1 MRLVDRSQEMIDLN
15 NSGKA
20 KLPCKDYESLDYD
33 VCFNQPFSK
42 MLGSRDKKSFWAQE
56 VVRWLVTGAIGVLTG
71 LVAVF
76 IDYFVRLLTK
86 WKFDTLN
93 KSLVECTP
101 RGCLAVSLLILMA
114 FNAVFCLVAGI
125 LCAIEP
131 VAAGSGIPEIKCYL
145 NGVKVPHVVRLKT
158 LVCKAVGVLFSV
170 AGGLFVGKEGPM
182 IHSGAIIG
190 AGVPQFQSITC
201 RKIKLNFPYF
211 RTDREKRDFVSGG
224 AAAGVAAA
232 FGAPIGGVLFSLEE
246 GSSFWNQSLTWRSF
260 FCSMAS
266 TFTLNFCLSGINGN
280 NQWGSFN
287 QPGLLSFGVFRCSK
301 ATEKCNLWN
310 IQDVLIFI
318 AMGFVGGLLGAWF
331 NQLNKHL
338 TVHRILH
345 VNARPKYVR
354 ILEVLL
360 VGCVT
365 TSVAFFSPIY
375 LAYCKTLPQGGTNSS
390 DTKDY
395 FCRKGQYNDMAT
407 LFFASQESAIRQLF
421 HLDGE
426 FSLTTLAI
434 FFICFYFLACW
445 TYGTSVPSGL
455 FVPCLLCGA
464 AYGRF
469 IGELCRMLGYQHTY
483 HGTFALIGAASFLG
497 GVVRMTISLTV
508 ILIESTN
515 EISYGLPIMISLMVA
530 KWSGDLFNEGLY
542 DIHVKLKS
550 VPLLE
555 WTAPQEMYRLKAHD
569 IMESCIS
576 YIYPHTRVQSVI
588 GILRTTAHNAF
599 PVVTVDKPAQQKIQ
613 ESNFQASFGS
623 FNERFAHSTTFSS
636 LTSEQKLLR
645 HVSNGED
652 NISLL
657 RSRTGSGFPLQS
669 EAFDIKRK
677 RFKSE
682 NSKEQLMYSSS
693 SPGLSSSIDSNP
705 SRIQYDLDDDEDGIP
720 GSDYILGAERNCEEN
735 EPQGLM
741 FHGIILRSQLVTL
754 LKKQIF
760 YSESSERHICP
771 ELDFTSMTE
780 DYPRFPDI
788 HDLHFEFEDQKKIM
802 DVTPYMNPCPYMV
815 FPWTPVPL
823 VFNLFRTMG
832 LRHLIVI
839 NTKGQLV
846 GMITRYNL
854 THEYMEHCLE
864 SLNED

>member
-1 MRLVDRSQEMIDLN
+1 METEQRMRLVDRSQEMIDLN

-42 MLGSRDKKSFWAQE
+42 MLASRDKKSFWAQE

-71 LVAVF
+71 LFKISSVIFAVGNYV
-76 IDYFVRLLTK
+76 IR
-86 WKFDTLN
+86 DTF
-93 KSLVECTP
+93 SALVECTP

-114 FNAVFCLVAGI
+114 FNAAFCLVAGI
-125 LCAIEP
+125 LCAVEP

-190 AGVPQFQSITC
+190 AGVPQFQSIAC

-211 RTDREKRDFVSGG
+211 RTDRLHMKEKSLVLQSSQFLLSVTGYNLYKS
-224 AAAGVAAA
+224 A

-280 NQWGSFN
+280 NEWGSFN

-421 HLDGE
+421 HLD
-426 FSLTTLAI
+426 
-434 FFICFYFLACW
+434 
-445 TYGTSVPSGL
+445 
-455 FVPCLLCGA
+455 

-515 EISYGLPIMISLMVA
+515 EISYGLPIMISLMVC
-530 KWSGDLFNEGLY
+530 N
-542 DIHVKLKS
+542 
-550 VPLLE
+550 
-555 WTAPQEMYRLKAHD
+555 
-569 IMESCIS
+569 
-576 YIYPHTRVQSVI
+576 
-588 GILRTTAHNAF
+588 
-599 PVVTVDKPAQQKIQ
+599 
-613 ESNFQASFGS
+613 
-623 FNERFAHSTTFSS
+623 
-636 LTSEQKLLR
+636 
-645 HVSNGED
+645 
-652 NISLL
+652 
-657 RSRTGSGFPLQS
+657 
-669 EAFDIKRK
+669 
-677 RFKSE
+677 
-682 NSKEQLMYSSS
+682 
-693 SPGLSSSIDSNP
+693 
-705 SRIQYDLDDDEDGIP
+705 
-720 GSDYILGAERNCEEN
+720 
-735 EPQGLM
+735 
-741 FHGIILRSQLVTL
+741 
-754 LKKQIF
+754 
-760 YSESSERHICP
+760 
-771 ELDFTSMTE
+771 
-780 DYPRFPDI
+780 
-788 HDLHFEFEDQKKIM
+788 
-802 DVTPYMNPCPYMV
+802 
-815 FPWTPVPL
+815 
-823 VFNLFRTMG
+823 
-832 LRHLIVI
+832 
-839 NTKGQLV
+839 
-846 GMITRYNL
+846 
-854 THEYMEHCLE
+854 
-864 SLNED
+864 

>member
-1 MRLVDRSQEMIDLN
+1 MELN
-15 NSGKA
+15 AGRHLQAGS
-20 KLPCKDYESLDYD
+20 KLPRKDYESLDYD
-33 VCFNQPFSK
+33 VCYNKPFSR
-42 MLGSRDKKSFWAQE
+42 MLASRDKKSLLGQE
-56 VVRWLVTGAIGVLTG
+56 VVRWLVTGAIGILTG

-76 IDYFVRLLTK
+76 IDYFVTLLTK
-86 WKFDTLN
+86 WKFHTID
-93 KSLVECTP
+93 KSLKECTAS
-101 RGCLAVSLLILMA
+101 GCLAVTLLILMA
-114 FNAVFCLVAGI
+114 FNGVFCLIAGI
-125 LCAIEP
+125 LCVIEP

-190 AGVPQFQSITC
+190 AGIPQFQSIAF
-201 RKIKLNFPYF
+201 RKIKFNFPYF

-246 GSSFWNQSLTWRSF
+246 GSSFWNQGLTWRSF

-266 TFTLNFCLSGINGN
+266 TFTLNFCLSGIQGYG
-280 NQWGSFN
+280 WGSFN
-287 QPGLLSFGVFRCSK
+287 QPGLLNFGVFSCHG
-301 ATEKCNLWN
+301 EENCNLWN

-331 NQLNKHL
+331 NALNKHL

-345 VNARPKYVR
+345 VYSRSKHVR
-354 ILEVLL
+354 ILEAVL
-360 VGCVT
+360 VGLIT
-365 TSVAFFSPIY
+365 TSVAFFGPIY
-375 LAYCKTLPQGGTNSS
+375 LARCKTLPSGSVSS
-390 DTKDY
+390 ANNTISY
-395 FCRKGQYNDMAT
+395 FCQEGQYNDMAT
-407 LFFASQESAIRQLF
+407 LFFTSQESAIRHLF
-421 HLDGE
+421 HLDGA
-426 FSLTTLAI
+426 FSLTSLGI

-445 TYGTSVPSGL
+445 TYGASVPSGL

-469 IGELCRMLGYQHTY
+469 IGELCRLLGYEHTY

-515 EISYGLPIMISLMVA
+515 EISYGLPIMITLMVA

-542 DIHVKLKS
+542 DIHIQLKS

-555 WTAPQEMYRLKAHD
+555 WTAPQEMYRLKASD
-569 IMESCIS
+569 IMESCLS
-576 YIYPHTRVQSVI
+576 YIYPHTRVHSII
-588 GILRTTAHNAF
+588 GILKTTAHNAF
-599 PVVTVDKPAQQKIQ
+599 PVVTVDKNTQRLPQGNDF
-613 ESNFQASFGS
+613 EYRVDSSN
-623 FNERFAHSTTFSS
+623 ELFARTTTFSS
-636 LTSEQKLLR
+636 LTSEQKLRR
-645 HVSNGED
+645 HLTSHGESSVLQRNRAESEHHPRIEGVKNKRRKIKSESHQDDFKVTTSAPGMSYPVNED
-652 NISLL
+652 NFTVQGRLMADH
-657 RSRTGSGFPLQS
+657 GVDVPSG
-669 EAFDIKRK
+669 AI
-677 RFKSE
+677 
-682 NSKEQLMYSSS
+682 
-693 SPGLSSSIDSNP
+693 NP
-705 SRIQYDLDDDEDGIP
+705 NFSTVSVPVLTDRE
-720 GSDYILGAERNCEEN
+720 
-735 EPQGLM
+735 EPQALT
-741 FHGIILRSQLVTL
+741 FHGLILRSQLVTL
-754 LKKQIF
+754 LKERVF
-760 YSESSERHICP
+760 YTENTQTPKRRDLNFE
-771 ELDFTSMTE
+771 SMTE

-788 HDLHFEFEDQKKIM
+788 HDVPVEFEDQQKIM

-832 LRHLIVI
+832 LRHLIVV

-864 SLNED
+864 NLG